1 MAEVEF
7 SPIFASDATTAAQ
20 AVEFTRPFLNAR
32 GNYSFGLG
40 MGVGVEIRQKSTAKA
55 DGLDGNVA
63 LHVLSIELEF
73 VGKERNPNVT
83 V

>member
-1 MAEVEF
+1 
-7 SPIFASDATTAAQ
+7 
-20 AVEFTRPFLNAR
+20 
-32 GNYSFGLG
+32 
-40 MGVGVEIRQKSTAKA
+40 MGVGVEIRQKSAATAA
-55 DGLDGNVA
+55 VMDGNVA